1 MTDQAQSENTKF
13 VFVTPVYNEEDT
25 IAQTILSVVAQSYP
39 DWRMQIRDDLST
51 DGTVAQV
58 RKTVEQLGLQ
68 DQIELVV
75 NTEKHGEV
83 RNTLE
88 ALKTIEDDEV
98 VCRLDGGDWLTDLDG
113 LAILDHAYQ
122 STNAGAAWTAHR
134 WGYTTKNISG
144 PFKEPGADPYKHQ
157 WVSSHMKTFRAS
169 LLKEVPDANFRD
181 ENGDY
186 IMIACDQAIYLPV
199 LELARRKG
207 QQRLFLPF
215 CMYHYS
221 IDLKDPDL
229 FTNDRSVRQKASA
242 EWIRARGYV
251 EAE

>member
-1 MTDQAQSENTKF
+1 MAEQVEDTKF
-13 VFVTPVYNEEDT
+13 VFVTPVFNCEDT

-39 DWRMQIRDDLST
+39 TWRMQIRDDLST

-83 RNTLE
+83 RNTLA
-88 ALKTIEDDEV
+88 ALETIEDDEV

-113 LAILDHAYQ
+113 LAILDHAYR
-122 STNAGAAWTAHR
+122 STKAGAVWTAHR
-134 WGYTTKNISG
+134 WGYTAKNISG
-144 PFKEPGADPYKHQ
+144 PFNDSGADPYKHP
-157 WVSSHMKTFRAS
+157 WVSSHMKSFRAK
-169 LLKEVPDANFRD
+169 LLRDVPDANFRD

-186 IMIACDQAIYLPV
+186 IMIACDQAVYLPV
-199 LELARRKG
+199 LEQAKRQGL
-207 QQRLFLPF
+207 QRVFAPF

-221 IDLKDPDL
+221 IDLQDPKL
-229 FTNDRSVRQKASA
+229 FTNERSLRQKATA
-242 EWIRARGYV
+242 EWIRERGYV
-251 EAE
+251 EG